1 MHRAAAAELAL
12 FGAAVLA
19 SYAAAVLASYAAAAL
34 ALFAAAV
41 LASFAA
47 AVLASFAAAVMS
59 GQYACDDGDGGSVCG
74 ISTVGQHEL
83 WDQERINVELEGESV
98 DLSVAA
104 SQEHKAETRSSI

>member
-1 MHRAAAAELAL
+1 MSVW
-12 FGAAVLA
+12 VLLT
-19 SYAAAVLASYAAAAL
+19 V
-34 ALFAAAV
+34 
-41 LASFAA
+41 
-47 AVLASFAAAVMS
+47 AVMS
-59 GQYACDDGDGGSVCG
+59 GQYACDDGNGGSVCG